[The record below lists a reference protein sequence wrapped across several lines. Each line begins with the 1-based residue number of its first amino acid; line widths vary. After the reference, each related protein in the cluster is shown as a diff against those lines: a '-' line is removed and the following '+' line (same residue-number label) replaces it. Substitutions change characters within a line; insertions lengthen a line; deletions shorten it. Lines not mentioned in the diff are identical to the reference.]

1 MIRYDDEYNANIAR
15 IVSNYNRKVARLNK
29 AGARLLPQKASVRSL
44 KAEFTNRGDLNR
56 RLRELQRFSRRGAEN
71 IVTIDGKEFT
81 AYDVDIFRRRLR
93 SERARLSKDIAAAA
107 AYKSQY
113 PMQHDIYTAN
123 LQARRAALS
132 ANWTD
137 LIGGKIGQR
146 LVEEPARNM
155 QTYDN
160 YLQLLF
166 EDAYQM
172 DFPEDKINYIKD
184 RLLRL
189 KPRQFMR
196 ALEDDPNIQLIF
208 EYYHS
213 LTRTSG
219 GMENNAYDAFQQ
231 LYENID
237 AIIEKYK

>member
-15 IVSNYNRKVARLNK
+15 IVSNYNRKIARLNK

-56 RLRELQRFSRRGAEN
+56 RLRELQRFSRRGSEN

-93 SERARLSKDIAAAA
+93 SERTRLSKDIAAAA

-137 LIGGKIGQR
+137 LIGSKIGQR
-146 LVEEPARNM
+146 LVEEPARNT

-160 YLQLLF
+160 YLEILF

>member
-44 KAEFTNRGDLNR
+44 KAEYTNRGELNR
-56 RLRELQRFSRRGAEN
+56 RLRELQRFSRRGSEN

-146 LVEEPARNM
+146 LVEEPARNT

>member
-1 MIRYDDEYNANIAR
+1 
-15 IVSNYNRKVARLNK
+15 
-29 AGARLLPQKASVRSL
+29 
-44 KAEFTNRGDLNR
+44 
-56 RLRELQRFSRRGAEN
+56 
-71 IVTIDGKEFT
+71 
-81 AYDVDIFRRRLR
+81 
-93 SERARLSKDIAAAA
+93 
-107 AYKSQY
+107 
-113 PMQHDIYTAN
+113 MQHDIYTAN

-146 LVEEPARNM
+146 LVEEPARNT